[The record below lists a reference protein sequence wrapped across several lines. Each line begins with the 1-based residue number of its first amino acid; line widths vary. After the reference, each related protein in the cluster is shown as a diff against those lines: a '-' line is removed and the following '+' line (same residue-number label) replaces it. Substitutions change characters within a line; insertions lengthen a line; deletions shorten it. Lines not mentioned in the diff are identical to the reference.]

1 VTVSPARS
9 MLPTVV
15 RIGGLTPALDAELH
29 RRYGATVVHPIGEDP
44 AALAATGSGVR
55 IAVTSGR
62 AGVSAAMMDA
72 WPNLGA
78 IVTYGVG
85 YEKTDV
91 AAARARGV
99 QISYTPDVLT
109 DCVADLAVGA
119 LIGVARR
126 LAPADRFV
134 RSGDWQ
140 RGPFPLTTRVSG
152 KRVGILGLGKIG
164 TAIATRLAAFDMP
177 ISYHSRR
184 IVESSEHR
192 YVGSVLRLAEES
204 DFFIVA
210 ASGGPDSHGIVSA
223 EVLAALGPEGYLVNV
238 SRGALIDEEALVS
251 ALTAGEIAG
260 AALDVFADE
269 PRVPH
274 DLLAL
279 ERVLLLPHVGSA
291 TRETRAEMARLVIA
305 NIEAFLADGRLAT
318 PI

>member
-1 VTVSPARS
+1 MTVSPAPQ
-9 MLPTVV
+9 MLPAVV
-15 RIGGLTPALDAELH
+15 QIGGLTPALDAELH
-29 RRYGATVVHPIGEDP
+29 RRYGTTVIPPAGQDP
-44 AALAATGSGVR
+44 AALAAIGSGVR

-62 AGVSAAMMDA
+62 AGVTAAMMDA

-91 AAARARGV
+91 ARATARGV

-126 LAPADRFV
+126 VAPADRFV

-164 TAIATRLAAFDMP
+164 RAIARRLAAFDMP

-192 YVGSVLRLAEES
+192 YVGSVRELAEEC
-204 DFFIVA
+204 DFLVVA
-210 ASGGPDSHGIVSA
+210 ASGGPESHEIVSA
-223 EVLAALGPEGYLVNV
+223 DVLAALGPDGYLVNV
-238 SRGALIDEEALVS
+238 SRGGLIDEAALVS
-251 ALTAGEIAG
+251 ALTSGGIAG

-274 DLLAL
+274 ALLAL

-291 TRETRAEMARLVIA
+291 TRETRAEMAQLVIA
-305 NIEAFLADGRLAT
+305 NIERFQAEARLAT

>member
-1 VTVSPARS
+1 MTVLSDPP
-9 MLPTVV
+9 MPPTVV
-15 RIGGLTPALDAELH
+15 QIGGLTPALDTELC
-29 RRYGATVVHPIGEDP
+29 RRYGTTVVAPTEADP
-44 AALAATGSGVR
+44 AALAAFGPVR

-62 AGVSAAMMDA
+62 AGVTARMMDA

-91 AAARARGV
+91 ALARARGI
-99 QISYTPDVLT
+99 QISNTPDVLT

-134 RSGDWQ
+134 RSGCWA
-140 RGPFPLTTRVSG
+140 RGAFPLATRVSG

-164 TAIATRLAAFDMP
+164 TAIARRLSAFDMP
-177 ISYHSRR
+177 IAYHSRR

-192 YVGSVLRLAEES
+192 YVGSVRQLAEEC
-204 DFFIVA
+204 DFLVVA

-223 EVLAALGPEGYLVNV
+223 DVLAALGPDGYLVNV
-238 SRGALIDEEALVS
+238 SRGGLIDEAALVS
-251 ALTAGEIAG
+251 ALAAGAIGG

-269 PRVPH
+269 PRVP
-274 DLLAL
+274 DGLLAL
-279 ERVLLLPHVGSA
+279 DRVLLLPHVGSA

-305 NIEAFLADGRLAT
+305 NIEGFLADGRLVT